1 MEERL
6 TLFYRPQ
13 RVELGPGSMGNVRRN
28 LESQNKR
35 NHLVICHEF
44 LGGGE
49 GGTYLRSLIL
59 PSIT

>member
-13 RVELGPGSMGNVRRN
+13 RVELGPGGMENVRRN
-28 LESQNKR
+28 LETQNKR

-49 GGTYLRSLIL
+49 GGT
-59 PSIT
+59 